1 MSSEPS
7 PNLALPVP
15 PAPEVIE
22 SAQPAARPAAGPLAQ
37 FTRGANEGTP
47 SGETTRQSLGEV
59 RSQAEPGNE
68 GKPEPGNEKR
78 AEAGDQHKHPPRGKG
93 KRSPKPPRREGEQSK
108 QQAENADVDRGLEV
122 EERARRESG
131 PRAKV
136 PVPNRRERPE
146 DLEAEIAAAL
156 GDLSIDAIAVA
167 PTKLSTE
174 RLENESRHRAQVAN
188 VHGDDVFFTLGG
200 KEQGIASLRSFTLPS
215 GEAAPP
221 QVGDMVDV
229 VVTGFNPEDNLYDLA
244 IPGAAI
250 VAGKWSDVAEGSLV
264 EAKITAANTGGL
276 ECEVSGTRAFIPASQ
291 VALYRIENFGDYVG
305 QKLVCVVTESSERR
319 GNLVLSRRAVLE
331 REKEESKKA
340 LLAELEPGQMREGIV
355 RKIQDFGA
363 FVDLGG
369 VDGLIH
375 VSQMSWERVKDPRD
389 ILAEGQKV
397 RVRVERIDHETGK
410 IGLSLKNPE
419 EHPWTGIEQKFPVGS
434 TVRGP
439 VSRIAQFGA
448 FVKLA
453 PGVEGLIHISELA
466 HHKVYRVE
474 NVVKEG
480 EEVECKV
487 LSVDAEAQR
496 MSLSLKAT
504 IAKAVKESDKPKD
517 ESEAIEPPRDLAVPK
532 RKGPLKGG
540 AGKTSGG
547 EQFGLKW

>member
-1 MSSEPS
+1 MSTDPSSSSSSPVSPS
-7 PNLALPVP
+7 P
-15 PAPEVIE
+15 EVVE
-22 SAQPAARPAAGPLAQ
+22 NGLPAARPAAGPLAA
-37 FTRGANEGTP
+37 FKRG
-47 SGETTRQSLGEV
+47 SGEGEPVEPVRQSLGEGS
-59 RSQAEPGNE
+59 SQAEPGNE
-68 GKPEPGNEKR
+68 KKPAPSGPRPGGR
-78 AEAGDQHKHPPRGKG
+78 PPRGKG
-93 KRSPKPPRREGEQSK
+93 NRPPRPQGNQPRDK
-108 QQAENADVDRGLEV
+108 QQAENAEVDRGLEV
-122 EERARRESG
+122 QQRARRESG
-131 PRAKV
+131 PKPAV

-156 GDLSIDAIAVA
+156 GGLSLDDIVSA
-167 PTKLSTE
+167 PAKGAAE
-174 RLENESRHRAQVAN
+174 RLENESRHRAQIAN

-200 KEQGIASLRSFTLPS
+200 KDQGIASLRSFA
-215 GEAAPP
+215 EPP

-229 VVTGFNPEDNLYDLA
+229 VVTGFNQEDNLYDLA
-244 IPGAAI
+244 VPGAAL
-250 VAGKWSDVAEGSLV
+250 VASKWSDVAEGSLV
-264 EAKITAANTGGL
+264 EARITGANTGGL
-276 ECEVSGTRAFIPASQ
+276 ECEVAGTRGFIPASQ
-291 VALYRIENFGDYVG
+291 VAMYRIENFGDYVG
-305 QKLVCVVTESSERR
+305 QKLVCVVTESNERR

-331 REKEESKKA
+331 REKEDSKKA

-355 RKIQDFGA
+355 RKLQDFGA

-375 VSQMSWERVKDPRD
+375 ISQLSWERVKHPSEVV
-389 ILAEGQKV
+389 AEGQKV
-397 RVRVERIDHETGK
+397 RVRIEKIDLESGK

-419 EHPWTGIEQKFPVGS
+419 EHPWTGIALKFPVGT

-466 HHKVYRVE
+466 HHKVFRVE

-496 MSLSLKAT
+496 IGLSLKAT
-504 IAKAVKESDKPKD
+504 IAKAVKESDKSKD
-517 ESEAIEPPRDLAVPK
+517 QPEALEPPRELAVAK

-540 AGKTSGG
+540 MGKTSGG

>member
-1 MSSEPS
+1 MSTEPS
-7 PNLALPVP
+7 PNQTSPVT
-15 PAPEVIE
+15 PAPEVVE
-22 SAQPAARPAAGPLAQ
+22 DSQSAARPAAGPLAK
-37 FTRGANEGTP
+37 FTRATSEGAAGEATRP
-47 SGETTRQSLGEV
+47 SGEPSRQSLGEV

-68 GKPEPGNEKR
+68 KQAEPGNQTQGKR
-78 AEAGDQHKHPPRGKG
+78 PSRGKG
-93 KRSPKPPRREGEQSK
+93 KRPPRPPRREGEQDK
-108 QQAENADVDRGLEV
+108 QKAENAEVDRGLEV
-122 EERARRESG
+122 ERQARRDSG

-156 GDLSIDAIAVA
+156 GDLSLDAIASA
-167 PTKLSTE
+167 PAKSAGE
-174 RLENESRHRAQVAN
+174 RLENESRHRAQVAEL
-188 VHGDDVFFTLGG
+188 HGDDVFFTLGG
-200 KEQGIASLRSFTLPS
+200 KEQGIASLRSFT
-215 GEAAPP
+215 EPP

-229 VVTGFNPEDNLYDLA
+229 VVTGYNPEDNLYDLA

-264 EAKITAANTGGL
+264 EARVTGANTGGL

-291 VALYRIENFGDYVG
+291 VALYRIENFGDFVG
-305 QKLVCVVTESSERR
+305 QKLVCVVTESNERR

-340 LLAELEPGQMREGIV
+340 LLAELEPGQMREGVV

-369 VDGLIH
+369 IDGLIH
-375 VSQMSWERVKDPRD
+375 ISQMSWERIKHPSEV
-389 ILAEGQKV
+389 LAEGQKV
-397 RVRVERIDHETGK
+397 RVRIEKIDHETGK

-419 EHPWTGIEQKFPVGS
+419 EHPWTGIEQKFPVGA

-496 MSLSLKAT
+496 IGLSLKAT

-517 ESEAIEPPRDLAVPK
+517 EAEVEEPPRELAVPK